1 MTRLFE
7 DGFESGNFSNW
18 TSTVGSPSI
27 TSTVVHHGSYALAA
41 DRASSDIHVIKNFT
55 AQSSAYARVY
65 VYVDSLPPASGS
77 LSVLSIRNSNET
89 IVAINACVYNQ
100 NGTPKWAVKHYPNW
114 THGSGEVSDV
124 VVQTGRW
131 YRVELYISR
140 VSSTV
145 SWKLWIDG
153 AQIFSSSHA
162 TDKSVDINQVI
173 AGAWDTTGD
182 VYVDCVAVDTN
193 YIGPDITTVNAAGTI
208 GLAGSAVATPLS
220 AVVNAV
226 GTLGLQ
232 CLGASSPQVPNP
244 VSARGAIC
252 LLGGVTA
259 SLIQLNPVAVA
270 GALQLVSNGSPY
282 PVNLSVVPIYGAIYL
297 AGIGSPFSKSLCTT
311 ASGSLGLHGN
321 GAPFLKALTPINA
334 TGAFNLLSNPQ
345 SALNSLDRLDM
356 YGSAGLAFAG
366 YGVGIIPVS
375 AVGYMALQADGFA
388 GITVLQAIPVAGAF
402 KLASNAVN
410 SPSNFAPNHAYGQ
423 INLQPVGAPSNSEL
437 EPVSAASQI
446 LLTMHS
452 TPVYQPLTPVTA
464 NSLLQVSLNGETQL
478 HILSPIN
485 ADGYV
490 TLTSIPAVDLL
501 RWRMLLRVIAAQSH
515 PTLTADLTHPAVSA
529 TMKKPKV
536 IGEIIEQ

>member
-41 DRASSDIHVIKNFT
+41 DRASSDIQVIKNFT

-89 IVAINACVYNQ
+89 NVAINACVYNQ

-162 TDKSVDINQVI
+162 TNKSVDINQVI

-220 AVVNAV
+220 AVV
-226 GTLGLQ
+226 
-232 CLGASSPQVPNP
+232 
-244 VSARGAIC
+244 
-252 LLGGVTA
+252 TA
-259 SLIQLNPVAVA
+259 DGDISLIGAAVANLLPLIPVAA
-270 GALQLVSNGSPY
+270 ASTLQLAANGLPS
-282 PVNLSVVPIYGAIYL
+282 PVNLDVVPIYGAIYL
-297 AGIGSPFSKSLCTT
+297 AGIGSPFSKSLCTMSAT
-311 ASGSLGLHGN
+311 GSLGLHGN

-478 HILSPIN
+478 HTLSPIN